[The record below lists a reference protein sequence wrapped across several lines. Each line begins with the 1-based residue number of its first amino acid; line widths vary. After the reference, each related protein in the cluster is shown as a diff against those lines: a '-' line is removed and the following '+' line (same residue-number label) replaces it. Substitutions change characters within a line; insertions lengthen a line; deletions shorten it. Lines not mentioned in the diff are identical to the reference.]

1 MLDKLT
7 KDISLDKEVLES
19 LPTNNKKN
27 LNKKLEEVSTQYN
40 TYTKLRDDV
49 YNELLKR
56 LKPYLEI
63 NFNNYS
69 DMVKSID
76 ELYKALTSTNN
87 LSSPYEKLKL
97 DKIVYQLTNNLESDL
112 EVTNNLLLK
121 VINIFSK
128 VGIKLTCNDFNYTKY
143 VNNYMKEFFNN
154 INNLD
159 SIELKK
165 TFDEIYWK
173 CPDLLIELELN
184 IRYLY
189 LKNKDKFNRYI
200 NFLNKELLSKFKR
213 GEDSLIDD
221 YSYLRCKL
229 SSLEFNDKNNL
240 IYKFVNNELK
250 LDDYLDSKID
260 TIINNLF
267 TIKNDNYIEIVIK
280 LLNSLKE
287 YKDYLKYE
295 EIIIKVRELYKSDIE
310 KDFLSRRF
318 KKISKLESKLFK
330 LNRKEIN
337 SNKKTKVSKYELDIT
352 NLIKEIRDVYL
363 EIDQNMY
370 KEVIKYN
377 IKDNSTV
384 FKAYLLTLQYYSF
397 LKEFFRDDTD
407 NAIKE
412 FSYFVLNPNNNI
424 INNLTILEEREIDTI
439 IVDNYKLFNVNIS
452 KEALSK
458 DNLDSLINDLE
469 KIIINYRI
477 KKLGIDVEE
486 LKSVKE
492 IQLIKEKYEKNS

>member
-1 MLDKLT
+1 MLDKLV

-69 DMVKSID
+69 DIVKSID

-121 VINIFSK
+121 VINIFDK
-128 VGIKLTCNDFNYTKY
+128 VGIKLTFNDFNYTNY
-143 VNNYMKEFFNN
+143 VNNYMKEFFKY

-173 CPDLLIELELN
+173 CPDLIIELELN

-189 LKNKDKFNRYI
+189 LKNKERFDKYVNS
-200 NFLNKELLSKFKR
+200 LNKEMLSRFKR
-213 GEDSLIDD
+213 REESLIDD

-240 IYKFVNNELK
+240 IYSFINDELR
-250 LDDYLDSKID
+250 LDDYSDSKID
-260 TIINNLF
+260 IIINNLF
-267 TIKNDNYIEIVIK
+267 TVKNDNYIDIVIK
-280 LLNSLKE
+280 LLNSLNE

-295 EIIIKVRELYKSDIE
+295 EIIVKVRELYKSDIE
-310 KDFLSRRF
+310 KNFLSSRF

-330 LNRKEIN
+330 FNKKEIN
-337 SNKKTKVSKYELDIT
+337 YNKKTKVSKYELDIISI
-352 NLIKEIRDVYL
+352 IKEIRNIYL

-370 KEVIKYN
+370 KEVIKNN

-384 FKAYLLTLQYYSF
+384 FKAYLLTLQYYSL
-397 LKEFFRDDTD
+397 LKEFFKDDS
-407 NAIKE
+407 NIEE
-412 FSYFVLNPNNNI
+412 FAYFVLNPNNNL

-439 IVDNYKLFNVNIS
+439 IVDNYKLFNVNINR
-452 KEALSK
+452 EMLSK
-458 DNLDSLINDLE
+458 DNLDSLISDIE

-477 KKLGIDVEE
+477 KLLGIDVEE
-486 LKSVKE
+486 LRNIKE
-492 IQLIKEKYEKNS
+492 IQIIKEKYEKSN

>member
-27 LNKKLEEVSTQYN
+27 INKKLEEVSTRYN
-40 TYTKLRDDV
+40 TYIKLRDDV

-56 LKPYLEI
+56 LKPYIEI
-63 NFNNYS
+63 SFNDYCNV
-69 DMVKSID
+69 VKSID
-76 ELYKALTSTNN
+76 ELYKALTFTNN
-87 LSSPYEKLKL
+87 LSSSYEKLKL
-97 DKIVYQLTNNLESDL
+97 DKIVYSLTNNLESDL

-121 VINIFSK
+121 VITIFNK
-128 VGIKLTCNDFNYTKY
+128 VGIKLTSNDFNYTKY

-173 CPDLLIELELN
+173 CPDLIIELELN

-189 LKNKDKFNRYI
+189 LKNKDKFSKYVNS
-200 NFLNKELLSKFKR
+200 LNKEMLSKFKR
-213 GEDSLIDD
+213 REESLIDD
-221 YSYLRCKL
+221 YSYLRSKL
-229 SSLEFNDKNNL
+229 TSLEFNDKNNL

-250 LDDYLDSKID
+250 LDDYDDNKIEV
-260 TIINNLF
+260 ILNNLF
-267 TIKNDNYIEIVIK
+267 TIRNDDYIDIVIK

-295 EIIIKVRELYKSDIE
+295 EIIIRFRELYKSEIE
-310 KDFLSRRF
+310 KNFLSSRF

-330 LNRKEIN
+330 LNKKEIN

-352 NLIKEIRDVYL
+352 NIIKEIRDIYL

-370 KEVIKYN
+370 KEVIKNN

-397 LKEFFRDDTD
+397 LKEFFDDD
-407 NAIKE
+407 RKINE

-486 LKSVKE
+486 LKNVKE

>member
-27 LNKKLEEVSTQYN
+27 INKKLEEVSTRYN
-40 TYTKLRDDV
+40 TYIKLRDDV

-56 LKPYLEI
+56 LKPYIEI
-63 NFNNYS
+63 SFNDYS
-69 DMVKSID
+69 DVVKSID

-97 DKIVYQLTNNLESDL
+97 DKIVYSLTNDLESDL

-121 VINIFSK
+121 VITIFNK
-128 VGIKLTCNDFNYTKY
+128 VGIKLTSNDFNYTKY

-173 CPDLLIELELN
+173 CPDLIIELELN

-189 LKNKDKFNRYI
+189 LKNKDKFSKYVNS
-200 NFLNKELLSKFKR
+200 LNKEMLSKFKR
-213 GEDSLIDD
+213 REESLIDD
-221 YSYLRCKL
+221 YSYLRSKL
-229 SSLEFNDKNNL
+229 TSLEFNDKNNL

-250 LDDYLDSKID
+250 LDDYDDNKIE
-260 TIINNLF
+260 IILNNLF
-267 TIKNDNYIEIVIK
+267 TIRNDDYIDIVIK

-295 EIIIKVRELYKSDIE
+295 EIIIRFRELYKSEIE
-310 KDFLSRRF
+310 KNFLSTRF

-330 LNRKEIN
+330 LNKKEIN

-352 NLIKEIRDVYL
+352 NIIKEIRDIYL

-370 KEVIKYN
+370 KEVIKNN

-397 LKEFFRDDTD
+397 LKEFFNDDSKI
-407 NAIKE
+407 NE

-424 INNLTILEEREIDTI
+424 INNLTMLEEREIDTI

-486 LKSVKE
+486 LKNVKE